1 MDHDVAEKAEKI
13 EDVANDVDAADKK
26 KAAEQP
32 PTGKEPETAKG
43 DPPVIEGKLEDLV
56 SWQGNWF

>member
-1 MDHDVAEKAEKI
+1 VDHDVAEKAEKI

-56 SWQGNWF
+56 S